1 MKSRIFFSG
10 MFVIFLIELTVLI
23 LFALPE
29 TKNLQDTVAV
39 NEVVQ
44 TVQGN
49 WDSLEDHINRQHLI
63 ILCLVRT
70 DPFCIKQDRD

>member
-44 TVQGN
+44 TVA
-49 WDSLEDHINRQHLI
+49 RQLGF
-63 ILCLVRT
+63 
-70 DPFCIKQDRD
+70 P